1 MREAA
6 PRAEPVERG
15 SALVIALLVTAILS
29 LLGLSFMLVAETET
43 RIADNERRSAQA
55 LYVAEAG
62 ARLVKQWFDGPGAPA
77 NVVNLPE
84 SAVDR
89 SQRLIDDDG
98 DPATAPHPQDGTAWP
113 RYKQG
118 IDLNADGV
126 DDLLDK
132 PYRGG
137 ADRDEALRHA
147 LLGTESGPDLR
158 IAEGFS
164 GASRAFLADVST
176 ALMADFPSS
185 SSGVAARIVAIDV
198 YGPPSFPAG
207 GRWTRF
213 GVATAKVTA
222 RICRT
227 SGGVEEVLAEHVV
240 KVVLN
245 EVPYP
250 RLVAPFHSC
259 GPVRADGGLGVH
271 WGAAVATGPFDL
283 DASGLNGLP
292 RSVPRE
298 VPSPAYVDL
307 LHGWSS
313 PTDDDVWTRLEA
325 ALEADAD
332 IDDPWFRFLGG
343 GPALCP
349 APEPSPQLRSPA
361 TTEQDHSNV
370 FQNLGGIG
378 CPDLDY
384 DTWKA
389 IAASGGGNVHYF
401 ASRGGTTFSESG
413 VGPLEEFET
422 LTNGR
427 TGFFFF
433 DTRDGSRPS
442 ATLDPSGLPV
452 NLTPAL
458 RLGAGGVRGFLYL
471 NAAGFE
477 AAGDAGIDTT
487 FTMPGEPFRDVNRNG
502 VRDAGEPW
510 INLNYTELRDP
521 DAPIRGRASDDY
533 GNPGRGAVFNAEGPG
548 FAARTAMDGVLYVQG
563 TFSSRGP
570 TRVYGSVIAR
580 SGVPSSGQA
589 AGIYWNDAL
598 RTAFPPDSWGL
609 PRVMITRWETDSR

>member
-1 MREAA
+1 MRETA
-6 PRAEPVERG
+6 PRTEPVERG
-15 SALVIALLVTAILS
+15 SALVVALLVTAILA

-43 RIADNERRSAQA
+43 RIVDNERCAAQA

-62 ARLVKQWFDGPGAPA
+62 ARMVKRWFDGPGAPA
-77 NVVNLPE
+77 NVLNLRE

-89 SQRLIDDDG
+89 SLRLIEDDG

-126 DDLLDK
+126 DDLLDR

-137 ADRDEALRHA
+137 AGRDEALRHA

-158 IAEGFS
+158 IAEGHS
-164 GASRAFLADVST
+164 AESTAFLADVSR
-176 ALMADFPSS
+176 ALMADFPASA
-185 SSGVAARIVAIDV
+185 SGVAARIVEIDV
-198 YGPPSFPAG
+198 FGPPSLPAG

-227 SGGVEEVLAEHVV
+227 SGGVEEILAEHVV

-250 RLVAPFHSC
+250 RLLAPFHSC
-259 GPVRADGGLGVH
+259 GPAPAGGDLGVH

-283 DASGLNGLP
+283 DASGLDGLP

-298 VPSPAYVDL
+298 APSVAYVDL
-307 LHGWSS
+307 LHGWNS
-313 PTDDDVWTRLEA
+313 PADDDIWTRLRA
-325 ALEADAD
+325 ALEAGAD

-343 GPALCP
+343 GPAIGP
-349 APEPSPQLRSPA
+349 AAEPSPQLRPPSTA
-361 TTEQDHSNV
+361 GQDHSNV

-378 CPDLDY
+378 CLDLDY

-389 IAASGGGNVHYF
+389 IAVAGGENVHYF
-401 ASRGGTTFSESG
+401 AWRGGTTFSESG
-413 VGPLEEFET
+413 VGPPGEFET

-452 NLTPAL
+452 NVTPPL

-477 AAGDAGIDTT
+477 AAGDAGIDAT

-510 INLNYTELRDP
+510 INLNYTELGDP
-521 DAPIRGRASDDY
+521 DAAIRGRAADDF
-533 GNPGRGAVFNAEGPG
+533 GNAGHGAIYNAEGPAFG
-548 FAARTAMDGVLYVQG
+548 ARTAVDGAVYVLG
-563 TFSSRGP
+563 TFASRGP

-580 SGVPSSGQA
+580 SGVPGSGQA
-589 AGIYWNDAL
+589 AGIYWNDEL
-598 RTAFPPDSWGL
+598 RTAFPPPSWDL
-609 PRVMITRWETDSR
+609 PRVMVTRWETGSR